1 MVAGAPFARQLGIL
15 GAAARLPGVL
25 AGFAADLGLGLR
37 PDQRGEALG
46 DARSLNKVVG
56 HVDEELE
63 GQAEAVFNQARG
75 EKDGLGGAE
84 GGVAMADGAVAEF
97 DGVVGRDKVLAGV
110 GNGQGNE
117 VVGALA
123 ERGGERGGHGA
134 DQPLQIGVGDAVLA
148 PGRVTDAVG
157 GLLHG
162 HLRGDLLRMPQ
173 FDLCTAGHEFVF

>member
-1 MVAGAPFARQLGIL
+1 MVAGTPFGGNLGVL
-15 GAAARLPGVL
+15 GAPARLPGVL

-46 DARSLNKVVG
+46 DARGLNKVVS
-56 HVDEELE
+56 HVDKEFE
-63 GQAEAVFNQARG
+63 GEAEAVFNEARRN
-75 EKDGLGGAE
+75 KYGLRGAE
-84 GGVAMADGAVAEF
+84 GGVAMANGAVAEF
-97 DGVVGRDKVLAGV
+97 DGVVGGDKVLAGV
-110 GNGQGNE
+110 GNCQWNE
-117 VVGALA
+117 VVGALV

-162 HLRGDLLRMPQ
+162 HLRGHLLRMPK